1 MQSSLFMRPLFAI
14 LLVLFVRL
22 SGIAQTSL
30 KLIPMPQEIVVNE
43 GAFLFSNETAIISHT
58 SDSFLLNDVKLSIK
72 MQFGIDIKESLKPKS
87 SFIELI
93 KCKTAK
99 EYAAHFSKS
108 HHAEFTFNPESYKI
122 DVKSNYI
129 KAYAILDEGLFY
141 AVQTLKQLISSN
153 AKNKTIPCLDIF
165 DAPDFAVRAWQ
176 DDISRGPIP
185 SVEYLKEEI
194 RKMASFKLN
203 YFTLYT
209 EHVFKL
215 NKYPDISP
223 NDGITKEE
231 IKELIA
237 FANRYHVKVIGN
249 YQSFGHMEKTLNLPS
264 YKHLVENGHILSP
277 VLKESYDFLSDV
289 YAEIASCYTD
299 KYFNINCDET
309 FGLGE
314 EKSKA
319 LVDSIGLANVYAG
332 HIAKVDSLLKP
343 YHKQIL
349 MWGDIATNHPDIIPK
364 LPKDITVMAW
374 AYHGADSFDHIITP
388 ISKAGLNFWVAP
400 GVNCWSNIYPNL
412 AEAEVNIFNFIR
424 DAKKY
429 KANGVINTSWDD
441 DGLNFF
447 ENNYQA
453 LAWGAALS
461 WNAPKILI
469 VDASSRQERMDRYK
483 EFNNAFNT
491 IYFGLDNYHLTDL
504 MHRFSLLHSAG
515 IREALKN
522 TTFFQPVFPIHFE
535 NVQEGKMELNQLLLF
550 KIDSLQNEQKIIK
563 PLLKDNALSH
573 EYLAFAMRQAVFLL
587 KKNVLQIELYRFLK
601 ADSSINEN
609 ELKQIISQL
618 KNEVNE
624 LKQEYVR
631 LWKLESRNWW
641 LDRNE
646 KKFDDLAKSLDEI
659 HNYCIIKASDGLTK
673 KGREIQIKTLFG
685 DKPIKYELGDNALTH
700 HSKTYT
706 GPLYFKKDIK
716 ISAGLEI
723 NDTIHQI
730 ACDSFVY
737 HKAIG
742 KLFKL
747 HSRYSKYHPSY
758 DGGGELGLFDGR
770 IGEEHHLRSGRWQGY
785 SGQNIELEI
794 DFIDREMIDSFSIG
808 FYQNTLSWVVFP
820 KRVEIY
826 VKDNLKDEYTLL
838 SSIDSKISPEAKGDI
853 KQIYQTVF
861 KNFKARYM
869 MVIAISSGK
878 LPSWHPAGSTYDA
891 MLFADEIII
900 K

>member
-1 MQSSLFMRPLFAI
+1 MQSSLYMRVLFAI
-14 LLVLFVRL
+14 LIVLL
-22 SGIAQTSL
+22 ASLHAIAQTQL
-30 KLIPMPQEIVVNE
+30 KLIPMPQEILVNE
-43 GAFLFSNETAIISHT
+43 GRFSFTSETSIRT
-58 SDSFLLNDVKLSIK
+58 QLSDSFLINELRSSTKMYFGLDVKET
-72 MQFGIDIKESLKPKS
+72 FEPKS
-87 SFIELI
+87 GGIELV
-93 KCKTAK
+93 KCKTYK
-99 EYAAHFSKS
+99 EYVGLFNKS
-108 HHAEFTFNPESYKI
+108 HHVDFSTNLESYKI
-122 DVKSNYI
+122 EVKPNYI
-129 KAYAILDEGLFY
+129 KAFAMTDEGLFY
-141 AVQTLKQLISSN
+141 AVQTLKQLIEANS
-153 AKNKTIPCLDIF
+153 KDKTIPCLDIY

-185 SVEYLKEEI
+185 SLDYLKVEI
-194 RKMASFKLN
+194 RKMSSFKLN

-215 NKYPDISP
+215 GKHPGIAP
-223 NDGITKEE
+223 KEGITKEE
-231 IKELIA
+231 LNEVID
-237 FANRYHVKVIGN
+237 FASKYHVKVIGN
-249 YQSFGHMEKTLNLPS
+249 YQSFGHMEKTLNQPS

-277 VLKESYDFLSDV
+277 VLKESYEFLSDV
-289 YAEIASCYTD
+289 YAEIATCYTD

-319 LVDSIGLANVYAG
+319 LVDSIGLARVYAG

-388 ISKAGLNFWVAP
+388 ISNAGLNFWVAP

-424 DAKKY
+424 DAY
-429 KANGVINTSWDD
+429 KFKASGVLNTSWDD

-453 LAWGAALS
+453 FAWGAALS
-461 WNAPKILI
+461 WNAPKIQLA
-469 VDASSRQERMDRYK
+469 DASSRQERIYRYK
-483 EFNNAFNT
+483 EFNKAFNT
-491 IYFGLDNYHLTDL
+491 IYFGLENAQLTDL
-504 MHRFSLLHSAG
+504 MHRFSLLHIAG
-515 IREALKN
+515 IREVLKN
-522 TTFFQPVFPIHFE
+522 NTFFQSVFPIHFDI
-535 NVQEGKMELNQLLLF
+535 VQEGKMELNQLLLL
-550 KIDSLQNEQKIIK
+550 KIDSLQKEIIGIK
-563 PLLKDNALSH
+563 PLVKYNALTL
-573 EYLAFAMRQAVFLL
+573 EYLDFAMKQVAFLL
-587 KKNVLQIELYRFLK
+587 KKNTLQIELYKFLK
-601 ADSSINEN
+601 GDTTVKESN
-609 ELKQIISQL
+609 LKLSISQL
-618 KNEVNE
+618 KNEVYE
-624 LKQEYVR
+624 LKLEYIR
-631 LWKLESRNWW
+631 LWKMESRNWW

-646 KKFDDLAKSLDEI
+646 KKFDDLAKSLDDI

-673 KGREIQIKTLFG
+673 KGREIQIMTIFD
-685 DKPIKYELGDNALTH
+685 DKPIKYELGNNALTH
-700 HSKTYT
+700 HSKTFT

-742 KLFKL
+742 KLFAL
-747 HSRYSKYHPSY
+747 HSRYSHYHPSY
-758 DGGGELGLFDGR
+758 DGGGELGLLDGR
-770 IGEEHHLRSGRWQGY
+770 LGDEHQLRSGRWQGY
-785 SGQNIELEI
+785 SGHNIELEI
-794 DFIDREMIDSFSIG
+794 DMNKREKIDSFSMG

-826 VKDNLKDEYTLL
+826 AKDNMKDEYTLIQ
-838 SSIDSKISPEAKGDI
+838 SIESIVKPEVKGDI
-853 KQIYQTVF
+853 RQNYQTVF
-861 KNFKARYM
+861 KDFKARYIK
-869 MVIAISSGK
+869 VIAISSGK
-878 LPSWHPAGSTYDA
+878 LPSWHPAGSSYDA

>member
-1 MQSSLFMRPLFAI
+1 MQSRIVTSSSLTI
-14 LLVLFVRL
+14 LLVLFT
-22 SGIAQTSL
+22 SFWSFTNAQF

-43 GAFLFSNETAIISHT
+43 GTFLFSSETTIFSYT
-58 SDSFLLNDVKLSIK
+58 PDSFLFNDLKLSIK
-72 MQFGIDIKESLKPKS
+72 KKFGIDIKEILKPRFGS
-87 SFIELI
+87 IELI
-93 KCKTAK
+93 RCKKAK
-99 EYAAHFSKS
+99 EYDSLFTKLHHEKFSS
-108 HHAEFTFNPESYKI
+108 NPESYKI
-122 DVKSNYI
+122 EIRSNYI
-129 KAYAILDEGLFY
+129 KIYGLTDEGLFY
-141 AVQTLKQLISSN
+141 ALQTLKQLISANSLGN
-153 AKNKTIPCLDIF
+153 TIPCMNIY
-165 DAPDFAVRAWQ
+165 DAPDFPVRAWQ

-185 SVEYLKEEI
+185 SLEYVKEEI

-215 NKYPDISP
+215 SKHPGIAPDE
-223 NDGITKEE
+223 GITKEE
-231 IKELIA
+231 IKEIIDYA
-237 FANRYHVKVIGN
+237 RKYHVKVIGN
-249 YQSFGHMEKTLNLPS
+249 YQSFGHMEKTLNLPL

-289 YAEIASCYTD
+289 YAEIAACYTD

-332 HIAKVDSLLKP
+332 HIAKVDCLLKP

-374 AYHGADSFDHIITP
+374 AYHGADSFDHIISP
-388 ISKAGLNFWVAP
+388 ISDAGLNFWVAP

-424 DAKKY
+424 DAHKY
-429 KANGVINTSWDD
+429 KASGVLNTSWDD

-453 LAWGAALS
+453 FAWGAALS
-461 WNAPKILI
+461 WNAPKILLA
-469 VDASSRQERMDRYK
+469 DASSRKERNDRYK
-483 EFNNAFNT
+483 EFNNAFNS
-491 IYFGLDNYHLTDL
+491 IYFGLGNHKLTDI
-504 MHRFSLLHSAG
+504 MHNFSLLHSAG

-522 TTFFQPVFPIHFE
+522 NTFFQPVFPIHFD

-550 KIDSLQNEQKIIK
+550 NIDSLQKELISIK
-563 PLLKDNALSH
+563 PLLKNNAISL
-573 EYLAFAMRQAVFLL
+573 EYLDFAMKQAAFLL

-601 ADSSINEN
+601 ADSSINEI
-609 ELKQIISQL
+609 ELKKSIRQL
-618 KNEVNE
+618 KNEVYE
-624 LKQEYVR
+624 LKKGYVQ
-631 LWKLESRNWW
+631 LWKIESRNWW
-641 LDRNE
+641 LDKNE
-646 KKFDDLAKSLDEI
+646 LKFDDLAKSLDDI
-659 HNYCIIKASDGLTK
+659 HNHCIIKASDGLTNN
-673 KGREIQIKTLFG
+673 GREIKIKTIFG
-685 DKPIKYELGDNALTH
+685 DKPIKYELGNNALTH
-700 HSKTYT
+700 HSIAYT
-706 GPLYFKKDIK
+706 GPLYFKKDVE
-716 ISAGLEI
+716 ISAGLQI
-723 NDTIHQI
+723 NDTIYQM

-742 KLFKL
+742 KLVAL
-747 HSRYSKYHPSY
+747 HSKYSHYHPSY
-758 DGGGELGLFDGR
+758 DGGGELGLLDGR
-770 IGEEHHLRSGRWQGY
+770 IGEEHHLKSGRWQGY

-794 DFIDREMIDSFSIG
+794 DLNRREKIDSFSMG

-826 VKDNLKDEYTLL
+826 VKDHLKDEYTLVR
-838 SSIDSKISPEAKGDI
+838 SIESQINPEAKGDI
-853 KQIYQTVF
+853 KQNYQTVF
-861 KNFKARYM
+861 KDFKARYIK
-869 MVIAISSGK
+869 VIAISSGK
-878 LPSWHPAGSTYDA
+878 LPTWHPAGSAYDA

>member
-1 MQSSLFMRPLFAI
+1 MQSRIFISSFLAI
-14 LLVLFVRL
+14 LLVLFT
-22 SGIAQTSL
+22 SFWSFTNAQF

-43 GAFLFSNETAIISHT
+43 GAFLFSSETTIFSHT
-58 SDSFLLNDVKLSIK
+58 SDSFLLNDLKLSIK
-72 MQFGIDIKESLKPKS
+72 KKFGFDIKEILKPRFGS
-87 SFIELI
+87 IELI

-99 EYAAHFSKS
+99 EYYPLFTNSNHAKFSS
-108 HHAEFTFNPESYKI
+108 NPESYKI
-122 DVKSNYI
+122 EIRCNYI
-129 KAYAILDEGLFY
+129 KIYGLTDEGLFY
-141 AVQTLKQLISSN
+141 AVQTLKQLIEANSR
-153 AKNKTIPCLDIF
+153 NKAIPCLDIY
-165 DAPDFAVRAWQ
+165 DAPDFSVRAWQ

-185 SVEYLKEEI
+185 SLEYVKEEI

-215 NKYPDISP
+215 SKHSGIAP
-223 NDGITKEE
+223 NEGITKEE

-237 FANRYHVKVIGN
+237 FASMYHVKVIGN
-249 YQSFGHMEKTLNLPS
+249 YQSFGHMEKTLNLPL

-277 VLKESYDFLSDV
+277 VLKESYEFLADV

-374 AYHGADSFDHIITP
+374 AYHGADSFDQIITP
-388 ISKAGLNFWVAP
+388 ISNAGLNFWVAP

-412 AEAEVNIFNFIR
+412 AEVEVNIFNFVR
-424 DAKKY
+424 DAYKY
-429 KANGVINTSWDD
+429 KASGVLNTSWDD

-461 WNAPKILI
+461 WNAPKILLA
-469 VDASSRQERMDRYK
+469 DASSRKERTDRYK
-483 EFNNAFNT
+483 EFNNAFNS
-491 IYFGLDNYHLTDL
+491 IYFGLGNHQLTDM
-504 MHRFSLLHSAG
+504 MHNFSLLHSTD

-522 TTFFQPVFPIHFE
+522 NTFFQPVFPIHFD
-535 NVQEGKMELNQLLLF
+535 NVQEGKIELNQLLLF
-550 KIDSLQNEQKIIK
+550 KIDSLQKELISIK
-563 PLLKDNALSH
+563 PLLKDNAISL
-573 EYLAFAMRQAVFLL
+573 EYLDFAMKQAAFLL

-601 ADSSINEN
+601 ADSRIKEID
-609 ELKQIISQL
+609 LKYSISQL
-618 KNEVNE
+618 KNEVYE
-624 LKQEYVR
+624 LKGEYVR
-631 LWKLESRNWW
+631 LWKIESRNWW
-641 LDRNE
+641 LDKNE
-646 KKFDDLAKSLDEI
+646 KKFDDLAKSLDDI
-659 HNYCIIKASDGLTK
+659 HNYCIIKASDGLTN
-673 KGREIQIKTLFG
+673 KGREIKIKTIFD
-685 DKPIKYELGDNALTH
+685 DKPIKYELGNNALTH
-700 HSKTYT
+700 HSSAYT
-706 GPLYFKKDIK
+706 GPLYFKKDVK
-716 ISAGLEI
+716 ISAELEI
-723 NDTIHQI
+723 NDSIGQI
-730 ACDSFVY
+730 AIDSFVY

-758 DGGGELGLFDGR
+758 DGGGELGLLDGR

-785 SGQNIELEI
+785 SGQDIELEI
-794 DFIDREMIDSFSIG
+794 ELNRREKIDSFSMG

-826 VKDNLKDEYTLL
+826 MKDHLKDEYTLVR
-838 SSIDSKISPEAKGDI
+838 SIESQINPEAKGDI
-853 KQIYQTVF
+853 KQNYQTVF
-861 KNFKARYM
+861 KDFKARYIK
-869 MVIAISSGK
+869 VIAISSGK
-878 LPSWHPAGSTYDA
+878 LPTWHPAGSAYDA

>member
-1 MQSSLFMRPLFAI
+1 MQSSVFMRALFTV
-14 LLVLFVRL
+14 LLVLLVSL
-22 SGIAQTSL
+22 YGIAQTPL
-30 KLIPMPQEIVVNE
+30 KLIPMPQEVLVNQ
-43 GAFLFSNETAIISHT
+43 GRFLFTSEISICT
-58 SDSFLLNDVKLSIK
+58 QLSDTFLLNELRSSTKKYIGLDL
-72 MQFGIDIKESLKPKS
+72 KEPLKPKS
-87 SFIELI
+87 GYIELI
-93 KCKTAK
+93 KCKTSK
-99 EYAAHFSKS
+99 EYAALFSKS
-108 HHAEFTFNPESYKI
+108 HHAEFSSNQESYKI
-122 DVKSNYI
+122 EVKPNYI
-129 KAYAILDEGLFY
+129 KAYAISDEGLFY
-141 AVQTLKQLISSN
+141 AVQTLKQLISAN
-153 AKNKTIPCLDIF
+153 AKNKTIPCIDIF

-176 DDISRGPIP
+176 DDISRGPMP

-203 YFTLYT
+203 YLTLYT

-223 NDGITKEE
+223 NEGITKEDLNE
-231 IKELIA
+231 VIA

-249 YQSFGHMEKTLNLPS
+249 YQSFGHMEKTLSLPS

-277 VLKESYDFLSDV
+277 VLKESYEFLSDV
-289 YAEIASCYTD
+289 YAEIASSYTD

-319 LVDSIGLANVYAG
+319 LVDSIGLASVYAG
-332 HIAKVDSLLKP
+332 HIAKVDSLLKS

-374 AYHGADSFDHIITP
+374 AYHGADSFDQIITP

-424 DAKKY
+424 DAY
-429 KANGVINTSWDD
+429 KFKASGVLNTSWDD

-453 LAWGAALS
+453 FAWGAALS
-461 WNAPKILI
+461 WNTPKIQWAG
-469 VDASSRQERMDRYK
+469 ASSGQERIDRYK
-483 EFNNAFNT
+483 EFNASFNT
-491 IYFGLDNYHLTDL
+491 IYFSLDNYPLTDM
-504 MHRFSLLHSAG
+504 MHCFSLLHSAG

-522 TTFFQPVFPIHFE
+522 TTFFQSVFPIHFD
-535 NVQEGKMELNQLLLF
+535 NVQEGRMELNQLLLF
-550 KIDSLQNEQKIIK
+550 KNDSMQKELISIK
-563 PLLKDNALSH
+563 PLLKENAISL
-573 EYLAFAMRQAVFLL
+573 EYLDFAMKQASFLL
-587 KKNVLQIELYRFLK
+587 KKNVLQIELYKFLEGDTSVK
-601 ADSSINEN
+601 ESN
-609 ELKQIISQL
+609 LKFSISQL
-618 KNEVNE
+618 KNEVYE

-631 LWKLESRNWW
+631 LWKFESRNWW

-646 KKFDDLAKSLDEI
+646 KKFDDLAKSLDGI
-659 HNYCIIKASDGLTK
+659 HNYCIISASKKLTK
-673 KGREIQIKTLFG
+673 KGREIKIKTIFD
-685 DKPIKYELGDNALTH
+685 DKPTKYELVDNTLTN

-723 NDTIHQI
+723 KDIIFQL

-742 KLFKL
+742 NLTAL
-747 HSRYSKYHPSY
+747 HSKYSKYHPSY
-758 DGGGELGLFDGR
+758 DGGGELALLDGR
-770 IGEEHHLRSGRWQGY
+770 LGDEHHLRSGRWQGY

-794 DFIDREMIDSFSIG
+794 DMNKREKIDSFSMG

-826 VKDNLKDEYTLL
+826 VKNHLKDEYTLVR
-838 SSIDSKISPEAKGDI
+838 SIESQIKPEVKGDL
-853 KQIYQTVF
+853 KQNYQTTF
-861 KNFKARYM
+861 KDFKARYVK
-869 MVIAISSGK
+869 VIAVSSGK

>member
-1 MQSSLFMRPLFAI
+1 
-14 LLVLFVRL
+14 
-22 SGIAQTSL
+22 
-30 KLIPMPQEIVVNE
+30 
-43 GAFLFSNETAIISHT
+43 
-58 SDSFLLNDVKLSIK
+58 
-72 MQFGIDIKESLKPKS
+72 
-87 SFIELI
+87 
-93 KCKTAK
+93 
-99 EYAAHFSKS
+99 
-108 HHAEFTFNPESYKI
+108 
-122 DVKSNYI
+122 
-129 KAYAILDEGLFY
+129 
-141 AVQTLKQLISSN
+141 
-153 AKNKTIPCLDIF
+153 
-165 DAPDFAVRAWQ
+165 
-176 DDISRGPIP
+176 
-185 SVEYLKEEI
+185 
-194 RKMASFKLN
+194 
-203 YFTLYT
+203 
-209 EHVFKL
+209 
-215 NKYPDISP
+215 
-223 NDGITKEE
+223 
-231 IKELIA
+231 
-237 FANRYHVKVIGN
+237 
-249 YQSFGHMEKTLNLPS
+249 
-264 YKHLVENGHILSP
+264 
-277 VLKESYDFLSDV
+277 
-289 YAEIASCYTD
+289 
-299 KYFNINCDET
+299 
-309 FGLGE
+309 
-314 EKSKA
+314 
-319 LVDSIGLANVYAG
+319 
-332 HIAKVDSLLKP
+332 
-343 YHKQIL
+343 
-349 MWGDIATNHPDIIPK
+349 
-364 LPKDITVMAW
+364 
-374 AYHGADSFDHIITP
+374 
-388 ISKAGLNFWVAP
+388 
-400 GVNCWSNIYPNL
+400 
-412 AEAEVNIFNFIR
+412 
-424 DAKKY
+424 
-429 KANGVINTSWDD
+429 
-441 DGLNFF
+441 
-447 ENNYQA
+447 
-453 LAWGAALS
+453 
-461 WNAPKILI
+461 
-469 VDASSRQERMDRYK
+469 
-483 EFNNAFNT
+483 
-491 IYFGLDNYHLTDL
+491 
-504 MHRFSLLHSAG
+504 
-515 IREALKN
+515 
-522 TTFFQPVFPIHFE
+522 
-535 NVQEGKMELNQLLLF
+535 
-550 KIDSLQNEQKIIK
+550 
-563 PLLKDNALSH
+563 
-573 EYLAFAMRQAVFLL
+573 MRQAVFLL

-730 ACDSFVY
+730 ACDNFVY

-794 DFIDREMIDSFSIG
+794 DFIDRVMIDSFSIG

-869 MVIAISSGK
+869 KVIAISSGK